1 MAGKRDRLTKSDLIG
16 YNIKEIPS
24 SWGSPYHAL
33 CKETF
38 LGCMSKSSRCSHGSN
53 RTATAGTRGDDDGRS
68 STIASGAAQKP
79 TRLTYWLHSTKGG
92 LPFVHLL
99 NTRLVRIGLDDILD
113 LTAEVSLKSG
123 IPKSATLWFTTSKK
137 QTLRA
142 GSMKM
147 HSISYSGHQTMNTF
161 GLLDKNISTIPRQ
174 QGEHIGEEVL

>member
-1 MAGKRDRLTKSDLIG
+1 MDTILRKSPRRGDHHTM
-16 YNIKEIPS
+16 YFVRKQ
-24 SWGSPYHAL
+24 
-33 CKETF
+33 F
-38 LGCMSKSSRCSHGSN
+38 CMSKSSRCSHGSN
-53 RTATAGTRGDDDGRS
+53 RTATAGTLGDDDGRP

-79 TRLTYWLHSTKGG
+79 TRLTYWLHPTKGG

-123 IPKSATLWFTTSKK
+123 IPKSVTLWFTTSKK

-174 QGEHIGEEVL
+174 QGEHIGEEAL